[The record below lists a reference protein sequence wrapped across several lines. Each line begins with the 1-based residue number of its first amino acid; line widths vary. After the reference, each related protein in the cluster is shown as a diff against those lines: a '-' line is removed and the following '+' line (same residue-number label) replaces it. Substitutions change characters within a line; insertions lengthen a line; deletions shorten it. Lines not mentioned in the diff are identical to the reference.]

1 MYQDVIISGYGGQ
14 GILMIGNL
22 LSIAAMGEG
31 KHVTY
36 YPVYGVEMRGGAA
49 SCTVV
54 MSSYDIGSPIVGNPM
69 SVIAMNQASLDVYEE
84 KVKEGGAL
92 VVNSSLCD
100 LGLISRDDITVV
112 PVSANEL
119 ADQLGS
125 QRLASMVALG
135 AYVEKVAPVD
145 KDFLIECLPRVIS
158 KRYEKFISLNRNAIE
173 EGAKSAGG

>member
-1 MYQDVIISGYGGQ
+1 MYQDLIISGYGGQ

-69 SVIAMNQASLDVYEE
+69 SVIAMNQASLDSYDE
-84 KVKEGGAL
+84 KVKEGGTL
-92 VVNSSLCD
+92 VVNSSLCTMGAIRRRD
-100 LGLISRDDITVV
+100 LTLV
-112 PVSANEL
+112 PVNANEI
-119 ADQLGS
+119 AEQVGS
-125 QRLASMVALG
+125 QQLASMVALG
-135 AYVEKVAPVD
+135 AYLAIAAPVD
-145 KDFLIECLPRVIS
+145 KDVLIECLPRVIS
-158 KRYEKFISLNRNAIE
+158 KRYEEFIPLNRNAIM
-173 EGAKSAGG
+173 EGFKSAGG